1 MFIFKNKFELEEF
14 DAVLDYLH
22 KIYKLSMVAR
32 FKKMGQEFA
41 TQEARD
47 DIMRIAQENPDLYEL
62 MASLVQSSI
71 ENEESKDD
79 RKENIEIAHS
89 IIKDSERNFFDRIK
103 GMDRKVI
110 ENTLDD

>member
-1 MFIFKNKFELEEF
+1 MFILKGKIELEEF
-14 DAVLDYLH
+14 DAVLGYLH

-47 DIMRIAQENPDLYEL
+47 DMMRIAQKNPDLYEL
-62 MASLVQSSI
+62 IASLVQSSI

-79 RKENIEIAHS
+79 GKEHIEIANS
-89 IIKDSERNFFDRIK
+89 VIKDSERNFFDRIK
-103 GMDRKVI
+103 GMDRKVT
-110 ENTLDD
+110 EDTLDD

>member
-14 DAVLDYLH
+14 DTVLDYLY

-47 DIMRIAQENPDLYEL
+47 DMMRIAQENPALYEL

-79 RKENIEIAHS
+79 GKEYIETAHS
-89 IIKDSERNFFDRIK
+89 IIEDSERNFFDRIK

-110 ENTLDD
+110 EDTLDD